1 MPKTVVAAAAA
12 VALGHAAAQPLPS
25 VSITTTYHRVVIDGV
40 GVFYREA
47 GPRDAPTVLLLHG
60 YPSSS
65 RQWDPLLP
73 LLADRYHL
81 VAPDYPGFGQSDAPS
96 PAHYS
101 YTFDNL
107 AATMEGLV
115 SHLGIGRYTLFMQD
129 YGGPVGFR
137 MAKAHPEQ
145 LTALIIQNAN
155 AYAEG
160 LGVKWQ
166 GIAKYWADP
175 AAHPEQ
181 LDAFTSLEGLV
192 VLTRQSPALGERP
205 LEEGAMSFER
215 PPWARKSRRSM
226 TRKVRLRA
234 GLNEGEWTDLGRVRR
249 FGGSRPLQKFYG
261 QPDLEIGK
269 ISASSNP

>member
-1 MPKTVVAAAAA
+1 M
-12 VALGHAAAQPLPS
+12 QRRSRSRPS
-25 VSITTTYHRVVIDGV
+25 PTTYHRVVIDGV

-181 LDAFTSLEGLV
+181 LDAFTSLEGAKQRHV
-192 VLTRQSPALGERP
+192 GTSPNLDRYNPDTWIDEHAILARPGEREIQASLLCDYRKNVESYPVWQAWMRAHP
-205 LEEGAMSFER
+205 LPMLVLWVATT
-215 PPWARKSRRSM
+215 PP
-226 TRKVRLRA
+226 
-234 GLNEGEWTDLGRVRR
+234 
-249 FGGSRPLQKFYG
+249 
-261 QPDLEIGK
+261 
-269 ISASSNP
+269 SS